1 VELPV
6 RYKGQLLK
14 TKYRADF
21 LCYESVVLETKAL
34 AQLANADQAQVIN
47 ELKATGTEVG
57 LLINFG
63 APSLE
68 YRRLVLTQRRASADY
83 AD

>member
-1 VELPV
+1 
-6 RYKGQLLK
+6 
-14 TKYRADF
+14 
-21 LCYESVVLETKAL
+21 VVVETKAL
-34 AQLANADQAQVIN
+34 AQLTNADQAQVIN
-47 ELKATGTEVG
+47 ELKATGVEVG

-68 YRRLVLTQRRASADY
+68 YRRLVLTQRRASADPTPSADY